1 MSQENVEIVRGFVD
15 AINRRDWPAARKSQ
29 TPDYEY
35 DQSRSDGPQRGVYKR
50 EQMQR
55 FLDDIAGAW
64 ESVRYEVH
72 DYVAAGEQVVVPF
85 TSHVRGRDGIE
96 LQARAAWVFTIRGGA
111 VALQCYYPSRQDA
124 LEAVGLSEQDAHA
137 DS

>member
-15 AINRRDWPAARKSQ
+15 ALGRRDWLVTSERV
-29 TPDYEY
+29 TPDFEY
-35 DQSRSDGPQRGVYKR
+35 DHSRSDSPHSGVYKR
-50 EQMQR
+50 WQMPR
-55 FLDDIAGAW
+55 FIDEINGVW

-96 LQARAAWVFTIRGGA
+96 LRARGAWVFTIRGGA
-111 VALQCYYPSRQDA
+111 IAHQCYYPSRLDA
-124 LEAVGLSEQDAHA
+124 LEAVGLSD
-137 DS
+137 

>member
-15 AINRRDWPAARKSQ
+15 AIDRRDWRDTGKSLA
-29 TPDYEY
+29 PDYEY
-35 DQSRSDGPQRGVYKR
+35 DHSRSVGPQRGVYKR
-50 EQMQR
+50 EQMQL
-55 FLDDIAGAW
+55 FLDEVNGAW

-111 VALQCYYPSRQDA
+111 VARQCYYPSRQDA
-124 LEAVGLSEQDAHA
+124 LAAVGLSE
-137 DS
+137 

>member
-1 MSQENVEIVRGFVD
+1 MSQESVAIVKGFVD

-35 DQSRSDGPQRGVYKR
+35 DQSRSDGPQHDVYKR
-50 EQMQR
+50 EQMQS
-55 FLDDIAGAW
+55 FLDDISGAW
-64 ESVRYEVH
+64 ESVRYEAH
-72 DYVAAGEQVVVPF
+72 DYVPAGGQVVVPF

-96 LQARAAWVFTIRGGA
+96 LQARAAWVFTIRDGA
-111 VALQCYYPSRQDA
+111 VARQCYYPSRQDA
-124 LEAVGLSEQDAHA
+124 LEAVGLSEQYAHA